1 MQNKCPIFWINYIFN
16 VTLHLEMKYNT
27 YTLDNGLRI
36 IHLPSDSQVVYC
48 GYQIN
53 AGTRNEEP
61 GEEGLA
67 HFCEHVTFKG
77 TERRKAWHILNC
89 LESVGGDLNA
99 YTNKEGTVYY
109 SAILKEH
116 IARAVDL
123 LSDIV
128 FHSVYPQA
136 EIDKEV
142 EVICDEIESYNDSPA
157 ELIYDE
163 FENILFKGSPLGHNI
178 LGTAEQVRAFKTED
192 ALRFTR
198 KLYRPDNAIFF
209 AYGDIDFK
217 KLVKLIQKALGECP
231 KGRELACSADCK
243 SAETPT
249 EERITEETP
258 TEERITEETPTK
270 ERITEETP
278 TGETPTEEME
288 AGNANHKVQSSKFNV
303 QSKVAGQTIVMQKN
317 THQAHVMIGTRA
329 YDVNDDRRM
338 PLYLLNNMLGGP
350 GMNAKLNLALRE
362 HNGLVYTVEST
373 MVAYGDTGTWSIYFG
388 CDEHDVKRCL
398 RLVRKELDKFMQ
410 KPLSDAQL
418 KAAKKQI
425 KGQIGVACDN
435 RENFALDFGKSFL
448 HYGWE
453 KNVDR
458 LYEQVDEITA
468 TQIQAVAQELFDK
481 DRLTT
486 LIFK

>member
-1 MQNKCPIFWINYIFN
+1 
-16 VTLHLEMKYNT
+16 MKYNT

-36 IHLPSDSQVVYC
+36 IHLPSDSKVVYC

-99 YTNKEGTVYY
+99 YTNKEGTVYH

-123 LSDIV
+123 LTDIV

-163 FENILFKGSPLGHNI
+163 FENIIFKGSPLGHNI
-178 LGTAEQVRAFKTED
+178 LGTAEQVRSFKTED

-217 KLVKLIQKALGECP
+217 KLVKLIRKALADDDSGKVAENAANSVG
-231 KGRELACSADCK
+231 KLAEEKLPQISQITQISGDENSITTEK
-243 SAETPT
+243 SVSSVKSVGPENYPSVG
-249 EERITEETP
+249 
-258 TEERITEETPTK
+258 K
-270 ERITEETP
+270 EI
-278 TGETPTEEME
+278 
-288 AGNANHKVQSSKFNV
+288 
-303 QSKVAGQTIVMQKN
+303 AGQTIVMQKN

-329 YDVNDDRRM
+329 YDVNDSRRM

-373 MVAYGDTGTWSIYFG
+373 MVAYGDTGIWSIYFG

-410 KPLSDAQL
+410 KPLSEAQL

-425 KGQIGVACDN
+425 KGQVGVACDN

-468 TQIQAVAQELFDK
+468 EQIQAVAQELFDK

-486 LIFK
+486 LIFR

>member
-1 MQNKCPIFWINYIFN
+1 
-16 VTLHLEMKYNT
+16 MKYNT

-192 ALRFTR
+192 ALRFTQ

-217 KLVKLIQKALGECP
+217 KLVKLIGRALADHDSVGKLAEKSCHADFADDADFSGDTGFSGARDSEITQISQAPQMTQISGDENSITTEKSVSSVKSVGPKNYPSVGE
-231 KGRELACSADCK
+231 E
-243 SAETPT
+243 
-249 EERITEETP
+249 I
-258 TEERITEETPTK
+258 
-270 ERITEETP
+270 
-278 TGETPTEEME
+278 
-288 AGNANHKVQSSKFNV
+288 
-303 QSKVAGQTIVMQKN
+303 AGQTIVMQKN

-338 PLYLLNNMLGGP
+338 PLYLLNNILGGP

-388 CDEHDVKRCL
+388 CDEQDIKRCL
-398 RLVRKELDKFMQ
+398 RLVRKELDRMME
-410 KPLSDAQL
+410 KPLSDSQL

-453 KNVDR
+453 KNVDC
-458 LYEQVDEITA
+458 LYEQVEAITSQ
-468 TQIQAVAQELFDK
+468 QIQDVARELFDK
-481 DRLTT
+481 DRLIT

>member
-1 MQNKCPIFWINYIFN
+1 
-16 VTLHLEMKYNT
+16 MKYNT
-27 YTLDNGLRI
+27 HTLDNGLRI
-36 IHLPSDSQVVYC
+36 IHLPSDSKVVYC

-178 LGTAEQVRAFKTED
+178 LGTAEQVRSFTTED

-217 KLVKLIQKALGECP
+217 KLVKLVGRALADDDSGKLAEEDCHADFADDADFSGGTGFAGDENSITTEKSVSSVKSVGPKNYPSVGE
-231 KGRELACSADCK
+231 E
-243 SAETPT
+243 
-249 EERITEETP
+249 IT
-258 TEERITEETPTK
+258 
-270 ERITEETP
+270 
-278 TGETPTEEME
+278 
-288 AGNANHKVQSSKFNV
+288 
-303 QSKVAGQTIVMQKN
+303 GQTIVMQKN

-338 PLYLLNNMLGGP
+338 PLYLLNNILGGP

-388 CDEHDVKRCL
+388 CDEHDIKRCL
-398 RLVRKELDKFMQ
+398 RLVRKELDRMME
-410 KPLSDAQL
+410 KPLSDSQL

-453 KNVDR
+453 KNVDC
-458 LYEQVDEITA
+458 LYEQVEAITSQ
-468 TQIQAVAQELFDK
+468 QIQDVARELFDK
-481 DRLTT
+481 DRLIT

>member
-1 MQNKCPIFWINYIFN
+1 
-16 VTLHLEMKYNT
+16 MKYNT

-36 IHLPSDSQVVYC
+36 IHLPSDSKVVYC

-123 LSDIV
+123 LTDIV

-163 FENILFKGSPLGHNI
+163 FENIIFKGSPLGHNI
-178 LGTAEQVRAFKTED
+178 LGTAEQVRSFKTED

-217 KLVKLIQKALGECP
+217 KLVKLIRKALADDDSGKVAENAANSVG
-231 KGRELACSADCK
+231 KLAEEKLPQISQMTQISGDENSITTEK
-243 SAETPT
+243 SVSSVRSVGPENYPSVG
-249 EERITEETP
+249 
-258 TEERITEETPTK
+258 K
-270 ERITEETP
+270 EI
-278 TGETPTEEME
+278 
-288 AGNANHKVQSSKFNV
+288 
-303 QSKVAGQTIVMQKN
+303 AGQTIVMQKN

-329 YDVNDDRRM
+329 YDVNDSRRM

-373 MVAYGDTGTWSIYFG
+373 MVAYGDTGIWSIYFG

-410 KPLSDAQL
+410 KPLSEAQL

-425 KGQIGVACDN
+425 KGQVGVACDN

-448 HYGWE
+448 HYGWK

-468 TQIQAVAQELFDK
+468 EQIQAVAQELFDK

-486 LIFK
+486 LIFR

>member
-1 MQNKCPIFWINYIFN
+1 
-16 VTLHLEMKYNT
+16 MKYNT

-36 IHLPSDSQVVYC
+36 IHLPSDSKVVYC

-53 AGTRNEEP
+53 AGTRDEEP

-109 SAILKEH
+109 AAILKEH

-128 FHSVYPQA
+128 FHSTYPQQ

-163 FENILFKGSPLGHNI
+163 FENILFKGNSLGHNI
-178 LGTAEQVRAFKTED
+178 LGTAEQVRQFTTED

-198 KLYRPDNAIFF
+198 KLYRPDNAVFF

-217 KLVKLIQKALGECP
+217 KLVTLLKRSVGSEELRVKNEEFNS
-231 KGRELACSADCK
+231 RE
-243 SAETPT
+243 
-249 EERITEETP
+249 EERMKGEESNSP
-258 TEERITEETPTK
+258 K
-270 ERITEETP
+270 
-278 TGETPTEEME
+278 
-288 AGNANHKVQSSKFNV
+288 
-303 QSKVAGQTIVMQKN
+303 GQTIVMEKH
-317 THQAHVMIGTRA
+317 THQAHVMIGTQA
-329 YDVNDDRRM
+329 YDVHDDRRM
-338 PLYLLNNMLGGP
+338 PLYLLNNILGGP

-373 MVAYGDTGTWSIYFG
+373 MVAYGDTGTWNIYFG

-398 RLVRKELDKFMQ
+398 RLVRKELDKFME

-418 KAAKKQI
+418 RAAKKQI

-458 LYEQVDEITA
+458 LYEQVDAITA
-468 TQIQAVAQELFDK
+468 QQIQSVAQELFDEH
-481 DRLTT
+481 RLTT

>member
-1 MQNKCPIFWINYIFN
+1 
-16 VTLHLEMKYNT
+16 MKYNT

-36 IHLPSDSQVVYC
+36 IHLPSDSKVVYC

-123 LSDIV
+123 LTDIV

-163 FENILFKGSPLGHNI
+163 FENIIFKGSPLGHNI
-178 LGTAEQVRAFKTED
+178 LGTAEQVRSFKTED

-217 KLVKLIQKALGECP
+217 KLVKIIRKALEDDDSGKVAENAANSVG
-231 KGRELACSADCK
+231 KLAEEKLPQISQITQISGDENSITTEK
-243 SAETPT
+243 SVSSVKSVGPENYPSVG
-249 EERITEETP
+249 
-258 TEERITEETPTK
+258 K
-270 ERITEETP
+270 EI
-278 TGETPTEEME
+278 
-288 AGNANHKVQSSKFNV
+288 
-303 QSKVAGQTIVMQKN
+303 AGQTIVMQKN

-329 YDVNDDRRM
+329 YDVNDSRRM

-373 MVAYGDTGTWSIYFG
+373 MVAYGDTGIWSIYFG

-410 KPLSDAQL
+410 KPLSEAQL

-425 KGQIGVACDN
+425 KGQVGVACDN

-468 TQIQAVAQELFDK
+468 EQIQAVAQELFDK

-486 LIFK
+486 LIFR

>member
-1 MQNKCPIFWINYIFN
+1 
-16 VTLHLEMKYNT
+16 MKYNT

-192 ALRFTR
+192 ALRFTQ

-231 KGRELACSADCK
+231 KGRELACSTDCK

-249 EERITEETP
+249 EERIA
-258 TEERITEETPTK
+258 
-270 ERITEETP
+270 EETP
-278 TGETPTEEME
+278 TGETPTEEMD
-288 AGNANHKVQSSKFNV
+288 AGDANHKVQSSKFNV

-373 MVAYGDTGTWSIYFG
+373 MVSYGDTGTWSIYFG

-468 TQIQAVAQELFDK
+468 AQIQAVAQELFDK
-481 DRLTT
+481 GRLTT

>member
-1 MQNKCPIFWINYIFN
+1 
-16 VTLHLEMKYNT
+16 MKYNT

-36 IHLPSDSQVVYC
+36 IHLPSDSKVVYC

-123 LSDIV
+123 LTDIV

-163 FENILFKGSPLGHNI
+163 FENIIFKGSPLGHNI
-178 LGTAEQVRAFKTED
+178 LGTAEQVRSFKTED

-217 KLVKLIQKALGECP
+217 KLVKLIRKALADDDSG
-231 KGRELACSADCK
+231 KLAENAANSVGKLAEEKLPQISQITQISGDENSITTEK
-243 SAETPT
+243 SVSSVKSVGPENYPSVG
-249 EERITEETP
+249 
-258 TEERITEETPTK
+258 K
-270 ERITEETP
+270 EI
-278 TGETPTEEME
+278 
-288 AGNANHKVQSSKFNV
+288 
-303 QSKVAGQTIVMQKN
+303 AGQTIVMQKN

-329 YDVNDDRRM
+329 YDVNDSRRM

-373 MVAYGDTGTWSIYFG
+373 MVAYGDTGIWSIYFG

-398 RLVRKELDKFMQ
+398 ILVRKELDKFMQ
-410 KPLSDAQL
+410 KPLSEAQL

-425 KGQIGVACDN
+425 KGQVGVACDN

-468 TQIQAVAQELFDK
+468 EQIQAVAQELFDK

-486 LIFK
+486 LIFR

>member
-1 MQNKCPIFWINYIFN
+1 
-16 VTLHLEMKYNT
+16 MKYNT

-53 AGTRNEEP
+53 AGTRNEEL

-217 KLVKLIQKALGECP
+217 KLVRLLQRALADDESVVNLAEEKLPQITQISWNENSIAEEKSVSSVKSVGIENT
-231 KGRELACSADCK
+231 KK
-243 SAETPT
+243 SAGNENT
-249 EERITEETP
+249 E
-258 TEERITEETPTK
+258 K
-270 ERITEETP
+270 S
-278 TGETPTEEME
+278 
-288 AGNANHKVQSSKFNV
+288 VSSVKSVGPKNYPSV
-303 QSKVAGQTIVMQKN
+303 GPKNYPSVGDGIAGQTIVMQKN

-373 MVAYGDTGTWSIYFG
+373 MVSYGDTGTWSIYFG

-458 LYEQVDEITA
+458 LYEQVDAITA
-468 TQIQAVAQELFDK
+468 AQIQAVAQELFDK

>member
-1 MQNKCPIFWINYIFN
+1 
-16 VTLHLEMKYNT
+16 MKYNT

-36 IHLPSDSQVVYC
+36 IHLPSDSKVVYC

-123 LSDIV
+123 LTDIV

-163 FENILFKGSPLGHNI
+163 FENIIFKGSPLGHNI
-178 LGTAEQVRAFKTED
+178 LGTAEQVRSFKTED
-192 ALRFTR
+192 VLRFTR

-217 KLVKLIQKALGECP
+217 KLVKLIRKALADDDSG
-231 KGRELACSADCK
+231 KLAENAANSVGKLAEEKLPQISQITQISGDENSITTEK
-243 SAETPT
+243 SVSSVKSVGPENYPSVG
-249 EERITEETP
+249 
-258 TEERITEETPTK
+258 K
-270 ERITEETP
+270 EIAR
-278 TGETPTEEME
+278 
-288 AGNANHKVQSSKFNV
+288 
-303 QSKVAGQTIVMQKN
+303 QTIVMQKN

-329 YDVNDDRRM
+329 YDVNDSRRM

-373 MVAYGDTGTWSIYFG
+373 MVAYGDTGIWSIYFG

-410 KPLSDAQL
+410 KPLSEAQL

-425 KGQIGVACDN
+425 KGQVGVACDN

-458 LYEQVDEITA
+458 LYKQVDEITA
-468 TQIQAVAQELFDK
+468 EQIQAVAQELFDK

-486 LIFK
+486 LIFR

>member
-36 IHLPSDSQVVYC
+36 IHLPSDSKVVYC

-243 SAETPT
+243 S
-249 EERITEETP
+249 
-258 TEERITEETPTK
+258 ETPTK
-270 ERITEETP
+270 ERIAEETP
-278 TGETPTEEME
+278 TGETPTEETE
-288 AGNANHKVQSSKFNV
+288 AGDANHKVQSSKFNV

-317 THQAHVMIGTRA
+317 THQAHVMIGTCA

-468 TQIQAVAQELFDK
+468 AQIQAVAQELFDK

>member
-1 MQNKCPIFWINYIFN
+1 
-16 VTLHLEMKYNT
+16 MKYNT

-53 AGTRNEEP
+53 AGTRNEKP

-89 LESVGGDLNA
+89 LECVGGDLNA

-178 LGTAEQVRAFKTED
+178 LGTAEQVRSFKTED

-217 KLVKLIQKALGECP
+217 KLVKLLKTLNFEHGTLNFMNSKTSETP
-231 KGRELACSADCK
+231 
-243 SAETPT
+243 AETLNWELGT
-249 EERITEETP
+249 LNFMNSKTSETP
-258 TEERITEETPTK
+258 AA
-270 ERITEETP
+270 
-278 TGETPTEEME
+278 EME
-288 AGNANHKVQSSKFNV
+288 AGDANHKVQSSKFNV

-458 LYEQVDEITA
+458 LYEQVDAITA
-468 TQIQAVAQELFDK
+468 AQIQAVAQELFDK

>member
-1 MQNKCPIFWINYIFN
+1 
-16 VTLHLEMKYNT
+16 MKYNT

-36 IHLPSDSQVVYC
+36 IHLPSDSKVVYC

-53 AGTRNEEP
+53 AGTRDEEP

-109 SAILKEH
+109 AAILKEH

-128 FHSVYPQA
+128 FHSTYPQQ

-163 FENILFKGSPLGHNI
+163 FENILFKGNSLGHNI
-178 LGTAEQVRAFKTED
+178 LGTAEQVRQFTTED

-198 KLYRPDNAIFF
+198 KLYRPDNAVFF

-217 KLVKLIQKALGECP
+217 KLVTLLKRSVGSEELRVKNEEFNS
-231 KGRELACSADCK
+231 RE
-243 SAETPT
+243 
-249 EERITEETP
+249 EERMKGEESNSP
-258 TEERITEETPTK
+258 K
-270 ERITEETP
+270 
-278 TGETPTEEME
+278 
-288 AGNANHKVQSSKFNV
+288 
-303 QSKVAGQTIVMQKN
+303 GQTIVMEKH
-317 THQAHVMIGTRA
+317 THQAHVMIGTQA
-329 YDVNDDRRM
+329 YDVHDDRRM
-338 PLYLLNNMLGGP
+338 PLYLLNNILGGP

-373 MVAYGDTGTWSIYFG
+373 MVAYGDTGTWNIYFG

-398 RLVRKELDKFMQ
+398 RLVRKELDKFIE

-418 KAAKKQI
+418 RAAKKQI

-458 LYEQVDEITA
+458 LYEQVDAITA
-468 TQIQAVAQELFDK
+468 QQMQAVAQELFDEH
-481 DRLTT
+481 RLTT

>member
-1 MQNKCPIFWINYIFN
+1 
-16 VTLHLEMKYNT
+16 MKYNT

-192 ALRFTR
+192 ALRFTQ

-217 KLVKLIQKALGECP
+217 KLVKLIGKALTDDSSGKLAE
-231 KGRELACSADCK
+231 KGCHADFADDADF
-243 SAETPT
+243 S
-249 EERITEETP
+249 
-258 TEERITEETPTK
+258 
-270 ERITEETP
+270 
-278 TGETPTEEME
+278 GETGDTGF
-288 AGNANHKVQSSKFNV
+288 AGARDSEITQMSQAPQMTQISRGAMDS
-303 QSKVAGQTIVMQKN
+303 QGAIDSMGSMDPMGSPAGQTIVMQKN

-373 MVAYGDTGTWSIYFG
+373 MVSYGDTGTWSIYFG

-458 LYEQVDEITA
+458 LYEQVDEITGA
-468 TQIQAVAQELFDK
+468 QIQAVAQELFDK

>member
-1 MQNKCPIFWINYIFN
+1 
-16 VTLHLEMKYNT
+16 MKYNT

-36 IHLPSDSQVVYC
+36 IHLPSDSKVVYC

-123 LSDIV
+123 LTDIV

-163 FENILFKGSPLGHNI
+163 FENIIFKGSPLGHNI
-178 LGTAEQVRAFKTED
+178 LGTAEQVRSFKTED

-217 KLVKLIQKALGECP
+217 KLVRLLK
-231 KGRELACSADCK
+231 K
-243 SAETPT
+243 SFLS
-249 EERITEETP
+249 EERRVKSE
-258 TEERITEETPTK
+258 
-270 ERITEETP
+270 
-278 TGETPTEEME
+278 
-288 AGNANHKVQSSKFNV
+288 KFNSPEA
-303 QSKVAGQTIVMQKN
+303 QAQFNIQHSTFNTQHSFEGQTIVMQKN

-373 MVAYGDTGTWSIYFG
+373 MVAYGDTGVWSIYFG

-410 KPLSDAQL
+410 KPLSEAQL

-468 TQIQAVAQELFDK
+468 EQIQAVAQELFDK

-486 LIFK
+486 LIFR

>member
-1 MQNKCPIFWINYIFN
+1 
-16 VTLHLEMKYNT
+16 MKYNT
-27 YTLDNGLRI
+27 HTLDNGLRI
-36 IHLPSDSQVVYC
+36 IHLPSDSKVVYC

-163 FENILFKGSPLGHNI
+163 FENILFKGSSLGHNI
-178 LGTAEQVRAFKTED
+178 LGTAEQVRSFTTED

-198 KLYRPDNAIFF
+198 KLYHPDNAIFF

-217 KLVKLIQKALGECP
+217 KLVKLVGRALADDDSGKLAEEDCHADFADGADFSGGTGFAGDENSITTEKSVSSVKSVGPKNYPSVGE
-231 KGRELACSADCK
+231 E
-243 SAETPT
+243 
-249 EERITEETP
+249 I
-258 TEERITEETPTK
+258 
-270 ERITEETP
+270 
-278 TGETPTEEME
+278 
-288 AGNANHKVQSSKFNV
+288 
-303 QSKVAGQTIVMQKN
+303 AGQTIVMQKN

-338 PLYLLNNMLGGP
+338 PLYLLNNILGGP

-388 CDEHDVKRCL
+388 CDEHDIKRCL
-398 RLVRKELDKFMQ
+398 RLVRKELDRMME
-410 KPLSDAQL
+410 KPLSDSQL

-453 KNVDR
+453 KNVDC
-458 LYEQVDEITA
+458 LYEQVEAITSQ
-468 TQIQAVAQELFDK
+468 QIQYVARELFDK
-481 DRLTT
+481 DRLIT

>member
-1 MQNKCPIFWINYIFN
+1 
-16 VTLHLEMKYNT
+16 MKYNT

-249 EERITEETP
+249 EERIAE
-258 TEERITEETPTK
+258 
-270 ERITEETP
+270 
-278 TGETPTEEME
+278 ETPTEEME
-288 AGNANHKVQSSKFNV
+288 AGDANHKVQSSKFNV
-303 QSKVAGQTIVMQKN
+303 QSKVAGKTIVMQKN

-410 KPLSDAQL
+410 KPLSEAQL

-468 TQIQAVAQELFDK
+468 AQIQAVAQELFDK